1 MGVPPNGGFMME
13 NPFINVSKVMGVS
26 LYHWMAYFMENPL
39 KTEDDWEYPYFRTPP
54 LMT

>member
-1 MGVPPNGGFMME
+1 
-13 NPFINVSKVMGVS
+13 MGVS

-54 LMT
+54 FDDMNHIEPATSSGSTWI